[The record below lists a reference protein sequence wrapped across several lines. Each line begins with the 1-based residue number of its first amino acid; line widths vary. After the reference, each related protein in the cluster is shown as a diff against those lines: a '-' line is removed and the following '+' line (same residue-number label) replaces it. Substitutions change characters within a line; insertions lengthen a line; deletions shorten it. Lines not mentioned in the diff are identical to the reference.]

1 MCTTDDKLPP
11 AVNFV
16 LPGDD
21 LPLPLPLPAPGSKN
35 AAIKIGPGLAHLPPD
50 AIVPVTAGE
59 LNVDE
64 KKRMIWVE
72 GDGKRV
78 TNSPPLSNNLFSP
91 LPLSE
96 EARKK
101 EKKN

>member
-1 MCTTDDKLPP
+1 MMTNPP
-11 AVNFV
+11 PFPVNFV
-16 LPGDD
+16 LPGDE

-35 AAIKIGPGLAHLPPD
+35 TAIKIGPGLAHIPPD

-78 TNSPPLSNNLFSP
+78 GKKTAHQLPLLPSSSSPPPPRIF
-91 LPLSE
+91 
-96 EARKK
+96 
-101 EKKN
+101 